1 MSYFSFWPYPR
12 HVEVQA
18 GDWTHAT
25 VQPEAQEWQCQ
36 ILNPLS
42 HHGTLRSLLWRQ
54 KNWKKRKTLIHRF
67 YLNQSGLVYAWILL
81 FWFLSL
87 SLSLSLCVCLSLF
100 LYAIRSSGQD
110 NWLSESEILKHW
122 AETQNR
128 RKEYHGQE
136 RMRTR
141 GRNPKREDKR
151 DFAQHAAATVSP
163 LGFLLEPLPITKV
176 VWLLLGVQ
184 FIPDPWGWSFSP
196 MGIARG

>member
-1 MSYFSFWPYPR
+1 MLGFFFFYF
-12 HVEVQA
+12 
-18 GDWTHAT
+18 
-25 VQPEAQEWQCQ
+25 
-36 ILNPLS
+36 
-42 HHGTLRSLLWRQ
+42 
-54 KNWKKRKTLIHRF
+54 
-67 YLNQSGLVYAWILL
+67 
-81 FWFLSL
+81 SL
-87 SLSLSLCVCLSLF
+87 SLSLSLCVSLSFYMQLGVLVRTTGF
-100 LYAIRSSGQD
+100 LK
-110 NWLSESEILKHW
+110 SEILKHW

-141 GRNPKREDKR
+141 GRDPKREDKR